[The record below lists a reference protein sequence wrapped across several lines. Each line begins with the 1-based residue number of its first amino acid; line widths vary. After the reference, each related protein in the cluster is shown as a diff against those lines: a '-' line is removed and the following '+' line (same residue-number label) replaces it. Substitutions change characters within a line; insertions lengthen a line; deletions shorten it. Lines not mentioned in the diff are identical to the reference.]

1 MEHRIEGITAHFKQ
15 LHTEYMN
22 SSLSTNSEP
31 KKVLKEVIETKD
43 DILEVVKEV
52 KKSFKDQIPMM
63 LKKINRHRQEL
74 AKNNLK
80 KQKGEFVFH
89 GSIDDYEK
97 ELKEIN

>member
-1 MEHRIEGITAHFKQ
+1 MEKRIEWIAQHFKQ
-15 LHTEYMN
+15 LHSEYIN
-22 SSLSTNSEP
+22 SLSTNSEP
-31 KKVLKEVIETKD
+31 KKVLKVNLEEKEVKE
-43 DILEVVKEV
+43 VKEV
-52 KKSFKDQIPMM
+52 KKSFKDQTPMM

-89 GSIDDYEK
+89 GTIDDYEK